1 MKYPEAR
8 KSALKDRLLPLLRH
22 DAPSGCEEAVL
33 AYLAEQ
39 AQPYCRHVS
48 YDNFGNLICH
58 VGGSGPRMMVCAHA
72 DQVGFI
78 IKSIS
83 PEGFLFFHKVGGTPD
98 KQLEARQVL
107 VNGTVPGIIG
117 CKPGHLMTA
126 AEKNTVTPPSE
137 LFIDIGVSSRA
148 EAEALGIEVGSYA
161 VQRYNYMEMADPDLI
176 CSRGLD
182 DRAGCAVVLEL
193 LAGIDPA
200 ALRYDLYIVFSL
212 QEELGLRGAQAA
224 ACGLQ
229 PAYGIAVDTVPCADT
244 PGVNWQRDLPLR
256 LGGGFCLSVNEG
268 GAQTTFANPAM
279 VRQAKALAKQHNIPM
294 QVAATAGYAGTDAQA
309 IATHG
314 AGAKTLT
321 MTIPRRYSH
330 SAVELL
336 NVGDALALLD
346 MLQVLLQSDPV

>member
-200 ALRYDLYIVFSL
+200 ALRQRYDFYHTRSNGALAAQPMPGAAQVLRKICALGGHNYIFTHRHVDEARKYLAKYGLSDYFREVVGPESPCFARKPAPDAILYL
-212 QEELGLRGAQAA
+212 LRR
-224 ACGLQ
+224 
-229 PAYGIAVDTVPCADT
+229 YGIAPEAAVMIGDRDCDLGSARAAGIRTAHLLCPQVPQTLNADWHFADLGRLLCA
-244 PGVNWQRDLPLR
+244 L
-256 LGGGFCLSVNEG
+256 
-268 GAQTTFANPAM
+268 
-279 VRQAKALAKQHNIPM
+279 
-294 QVAATAGYAGTDAQA
+294 
-309 IATHG
+309 
-314 AGAKTLT
+314 
-321 MTIPRRYSH
+321 
-330 SAVELL
+330 
-336 NVGDALALLD
+336 
-346 MLQVLLQSDPV
+346 